1 MQFKETQYFMYI
13 KDLEKQHMNAFK
25 TLLITNNNKYDSI
38 IVCNILLTN
47 STQFEVHKKRSSN
60 QSDKTPAVTKWG
72 THSADIHVIAH

>member
-1 MQFKETQYFMYI
+1 MQFKETQYFMDI

-72 THSADIHVIAH
+72 THSADKIAH

>member
-60 QSDKTPAVTKWG
+60 QSDKTPAVTEWG
-72 THSADIHVIAH
+72 THSADKIAH

>member
-1 MQFKETQYFMYI
+1 MQFKETQFFMYI

-25 TLLITNNNKYDSI
+25 TLLITNNNNKYDSI

-47 STQFEVHKKRSSN
+47 YTQFEVHKKRSSN

-72 THSADIHVIAH
+72 THSADKIAH

>member
-72 THSADIHVIAH
+72 NHSADKIAH

>member
-1 MQFKETQYFMYI
+1 MQFKATQYFMYI

-60 QSDKTPAVTKWG
+60 QSDKTPAVTEWG
-72 THSADIHVIAH
+72 THSADIIAH